1 MLYKTNQTRLIKYL
15 YNLNNKIIIQKTFY
29 STRNIHKNE
38 TLKLNFETGFVGN
51 YKILIKINHSK
62 IFK

>member
-15 YNLNNKIIIQKTFY
+15 YNLNNKIIIQKAFY

-38 TLKLNFETGFVGN
+38 TLKLNFETGFVRN
-51 YKILIKINHSK
+51 NKFFDKNKS
-62 IFK
+62 F